1 MKRFR
6 ENKFFHLGAML
17 LGVVTISTF
26 LLAVVLN
33 LEAVGKIFKTI
44 SGVLSPLVIGLVL
57 AYLMNPLM
65 NFLDRRLL
73 PMLLKRNMKEDKAK
87 KLSRTAGLIFAI
99 LVSLLFVYEF
109 CSLLLPQLY
118 ESVRGI
124 VDNFSTYYARAESWI
139 MNFLADNPTIQTYA
153 ASIME
158 DLYSMMMNFVTNGLL
173 PNIETIITG
182 LTSSVMSVVGAAFDL
197 LIGLC
202 AAIYMLASRDL
213 FLAQSKKIV
222 VALCKERTAD
232 NILRLGRR
240 IHKVFSG
247 FIIGKILDSL
257 IIGVL
262 CYLGMLILK
271 LPHPALIATVIGVTN
286 VIPFFGPFIGAI
298 PSIFLIL
305 LVNPLQAVYFALF
318 VLALQQLDG
327 NVIGP
332 RILGDTIGIS
342 GFWVLVSITVA
353 GGLFGFAGMVLG
365 VPVFAV
371 LYMLVTEFV
380 NARLKSKGK
389 TTDTAVYQTIKTV
402 DELELDGQLSIDD

>member
-6 ENKFFHLGAML
+6 ENKYFHLGAML

-26 LLAVVLN
+26 LLAVVLH
-33 LEAVGKIFKTI
+33 LEAVGRIFKTI

-65 NFLDRRLL
+65 NFLDKRLL
-73 PMLLKRNMKEDKAK
+73 PALLKRNMKEEKAR
-87 KLSRTAGLIFAI
+87 KLSRTASLIFAV

-158 DLYSMMMNFVTNGLL
+158 DLYSMLMNFVTNGLL
-173 PNIETIITG
+173 PNIETIITS

-232 NILRLGRR
+232 HILRLGRR

-262 CYLGMLILK
+262 CYFGMLILK
-271 LPHPALIATVIGVTN
+271 LPHPTLIATVVGVTN

-298 PSIFLIL
+298 PSILLIL
-305 LVNPLQAVYFALF
+305 IESPIKALWFSLF

-332 RILGDTIGIS
+332 AILGDRTGLS
-342 GFWVLVSITVA
+342 SFWVLFTIILF
-353 GGLFGFAGMVLG
+353 GGLWGVFGMVVA
-365 VPVFAV
+365 VPLFAV
-371 LYMLVTEFV
+371 IY
-380 NARLKSKGK
+380 
-389 TTDTAVYQTIKTV
+389 DTIKKLV
-402 DELELDGQLSIDD
+402 RRGLYKNNQIEIWQQYKADYPDEEPKK